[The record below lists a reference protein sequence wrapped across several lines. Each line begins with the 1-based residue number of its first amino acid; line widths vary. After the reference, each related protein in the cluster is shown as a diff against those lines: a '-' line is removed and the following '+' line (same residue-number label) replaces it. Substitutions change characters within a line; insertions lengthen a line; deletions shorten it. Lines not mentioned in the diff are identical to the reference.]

1 MKSTISKILGLAL
14 ILAVM
19 LPVGGIFAQDG
30 TVVDV
35 IAGSSDHVTL
45 STAISLAGL
54 DATLADTGAEY
65 TVFAPVDAAFASLP
79 AEVFNAALAD
89 SELLTSVLT
98 YHVVEG
104 KSLSSDLADGCSDVP
119 TVNGASLTIC
129 NDMGVVTV
137 NSATVTAADL
147 EAGNGVVHVIDAVV
161 VPPVE
166 LPAIDPVDYE
176 GDIITAGSSTVFP
189 LSVDIASRWNEE
201 GGVDTPTVESIGS
214 GAGFSRFC
222 EAGETDISNASRPI
236 KAEEI
241 ASCATIGRTPIEFRV
256 GTDAL
261 AVTVSAEND
270 FVDDLSIE
278 QLAMIFS
285 GEAATWADVNPEWPA
300 EEIQIFSPGT
310 DSGTFDYFV
319 EVVLEEDEEALLGAD
334 PQLSENDDVLVEGVA
349 GSPYAI
355 GYFGYAYYTENT
367 DILKILSI
375 NGVTANAQTV
385 DSNEYPLAR
394 PLFIYSDATIMAE
407 KPQVAAFIAYYLNV
421 VNEEISD
428 VGYFPAAPDALNL
441 SRLQLLIAAGDIL
454 E

>member
-1 MKSTISKILGLAL
+1 MKSTISKILVLIL
-14 ILAVM
+14 ILAIM
-19 LPVGGIFAQDG
+19 LPIGGIFAQDG
-30 TVVDV
+30 SVVDV
-35 IAGSSDHVTL
+35 ITGSTDHVTL
-45 STAISLAGL
+45 ATAITLAGL
-54 DATLADTGAEY
+54 DGTLADAGAEY
-65 TVFAPVDAAFASLP
+65 TVFAPVDTAFAALP
-79 AEVFNAALAD
+79 ESVLNAALAD
-89 SELLTSVLT
+89 TEMLSSVLA

-104 KSLSSDLADGCSDVP
+104 KILSGDLEEGCSDVA
-119 TVNGASLTIC
+119 TVNGASLTVC

-137 NSATVTAADL
+137 NSATVTTADL
-147 EAGNGVVHVIDAVV
+147 EAGNGVVHVIDGVA

-176 GDIITAGSSTVFP
+176 GDVITAGSSTVFP
-189 LSVDIASRWNEE
+189 LSVAVASRWNEE
-201 GGVDTPTVESIGS
+201 GGVNTPTIESIGS

-222 EAGETDISNASRPI
+222 ETGETDISNASRPI
-236 KAEEI
+236 KDSEI
-241 ASCATIGRTPIEFRV
+241 ESCAAIGRTPIEFRV

-270 FVDDLSIE
+270 FVDDLSME
-278 QLAMIFS
+278 QLTMIFS
-285 GEAATWADVNPEWPA
+285 GQAATWADVNPDWPA
-300 EEIQIFSPGT
+300 EEIQLFSPGT

-319 EVVLEEDEEALLGAD
+319 EEVLEDDEEALLSAE

-355 GYFGYAYYTENT
+355 GYFGYAYYTENS

-375 NGVTANAQTV
+375 NGVTANSQTV

-407 KPQVAAFIAYYLNV
+407 KPQVAAFIAYYLTI
-421 VNEEISD
+421 VNEEIGP
-428 VGYFPAAPDALNL
+428 VGYFPAANDVLNL
-441 SRLQLLIAAGDIL
+441 ARLQLLIAATDIL